1 MGEHVASLHW
11 IRKVP
16 HLITYAAY
24 LYIFVSRSYQKQ
36 EGSIFWCPF
45 STSYQK
51 HEGSIFWCP
60 LSTSYQK
67 QEGSILNN
75 KESKNKRTK

>member
-1 MGEHVASLHW
+1 MLHTC
-11 IRKVP
+11 IF
-16 HLITYAAY
+16 
-24 LYIFVSRSYQKQ
+24 FVSRSYQKQ